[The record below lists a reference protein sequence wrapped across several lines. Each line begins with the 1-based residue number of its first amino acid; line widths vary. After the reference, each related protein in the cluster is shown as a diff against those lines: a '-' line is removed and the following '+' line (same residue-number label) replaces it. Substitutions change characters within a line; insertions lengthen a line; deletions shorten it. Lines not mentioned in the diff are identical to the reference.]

1 MARTGKRR
9 VYKLTERVCQQAGP
23 GKHGDGFGL
32 YLHVRRNGSRAFVH
46 RIVVNGRR
54 LDIGLG
60 AFPIVTL
67 AEAREA
73 TLENLRLRRQGIDPL
88 VHRRQKR
95 GAPTVAELLEK
106 VIEAR
111 KPSWRGAQTEAS
123 WRRCFKQYVFP
134 VVSGDTP
141 VDRVTIEELTR
152 IVEPHWQG
160 RGSPGYLVRQR
171 LDVLF
176 RRAVVLKYR
185 SDNPAHQLLDVL
197 TAVRREPAHHPS
209 VPHAQVRSALEDLR
223 ASSAPD
229 VVKDVLVFIVLTAAR
244 LSEATGALWS
254 EISSDNAIWSLPASR
269 MKAGHKHDV
278 PLSTQAL
285 SIVHRVRGH
294 RDPAFI
300 FPFRAS
306 DGKVRPVSG
315 ESLNYWMRK
324 LGLSDRD
331 GRGAVVHGFRA
342 SFRSWALEVAQAPS
356 EAAEAALA
364 HRGTA
369 TGRAYLRDGPL
380 FDARIDLMQD
390 WGDYVHPRLPS

>member
-9 VYKLTERVCQQAGP
+9 VFRLTERVCQQARP

-32 YLHVRRNGSRAFVH
+32 FLHVRRNGGRAFVH

-54 LDIGLG
+54 VDIGIG
-60 AFPIVTL
+60 PFPIVTL
-67 AEAREA
+67 AQAREA
-73 TLENLRLRRQGIDPL
+73 VLENHRLKRQGIDPL
-88 VHRRQKR
+88 VHRRQKS
-95 GAPTVAELLEK
+95 GAPTVPELLEK

-134 VVSGDTP
+134 VVGDTP
-141 VDRVTIEELTR
+141 VDRVTIKDVTR

-160 RGSPGYLVRQR
+160 RGSAGYLVRQR

-176 RRAVVLKYR
+176 RRAVVLRYR
-185 SDNPAHQLLDVL
+185 SDNPAHELLDVL
-197 TAVRREPAHHPS
+197 TAMRREPAHHPS
-209 VPHAQVRSALEDLR
+209 LPHPLVRSALEDLR

-254 EISSDNAIWSLPASR
+254 EINSDNAIWSLPASR

-285 SIVHRVRGH
+285 SILHRLRDHG
-294 RDPAFI
+294 DPAFV
-300 FPFRAS
+300 FRFRAS
-306 DGKVRPVSG
+306 DGKARPVSG

-324 LGLSDRD
+324 LELRDND
-331 GRGAVVHGFRA
+331 GRRAVVHGFRA

-380 FDARIDLMQD
+380 FDARVDLMQA
-390 WGDYVHPRLPS
+390 WADYVDPRCSS

>member
-9 VYKLTERVCQQAGP
+9 VYRLTPRVCQQART

-32 YLHVRRNGSRAFVH
+32 YLHVRRDGSRAFVH

-73 TLENLRLRRQGIDPL
+73 ALENLRLRRQGIDPL

-95 GAPTVAELLEK
+95 GAPTVPELLEK

-111 KPSWRGAQTEAS
+111 KPSWRGAQTEPG

-134 VVSGDTP
+134 VVGDTP
-141 VDRVTIEELTR
+141 VDRVTIADVTR

-160 RGSPGYLVRQR
+160 RGSAGYLVRQR

-197 TAVRREPAHHPS
+197 TAVRREPPHHPS
-209 VPHAQVRSALEDLR
+209 LPHPQVRSALEDLR
-223 ASSAPD
+223 ASSARD

-254 EISSDNAIWSLPASR
+254 EVNSDKAVWSLPAAR

-285 SIVHRVRGH
+285 SILQRVRDHG
-294 RDPAFI
+294 DPAFV
-300 FPFRAS
+300 FRFRAS
-306 DGKVRPVSG
+306 DGKARPVSG

-324 LGLSDRD
+324 LELRDND
-331 GRGAVVHGFRA
+331 GRRAVVHGFRA

-380 FDARIDLMQD
+380 FDARIDLMQA
-390 WGDYVHPRLPS
+390 WADYVDPRPSS